1 MLLTAIWG
9 EKMLV
14 EGTLLSQNLSAKVL
28 KDLIVMK
35 NNQLRGL
42 ELFSLRCEKLATSL
56 EKAIFKEF
64 KQANTKYKN
73 QVTIRIDC
81 QTHLF
86 LFDFSGHGTIQDV
99 RIFQVRSR
107 VFNLKDKNNAGLREG
122 LLQVEVKIS

>member
-1 MLLTAIWG
+1 
-9 EKMLV
+9 
-14 EGTLLSQNLSAKVL
+14 
-28 KDLIVMK
+28 MK

-73 QVTIRIDC
+73 QVTIRID
-81 QTHLF
+81 THI
-86 LFDFSGHGTIQDV
+86 FSYLTFPDMGHV

>member
-14 EGTLLSQNLSAKVL
+14 EGSLLSQNLSAKVL
-28 KDLIVMK
+28 KDLIVMES
-35 NNQLRGL
+35 NQLRGL

-73 QVTIRIDC
+73 QVTIRID
-81 QTHLF
+81 THI
-86 LFDFSGHGTIQDV
+86 FSYLTFPDMGHV

-122 LLQVEVKIS
+122 LLQVEAKIS

>member
-1 MLLTAIWG
+1 
-9 EKMLV
+9 
-14 EGTLLSQNLSAKVL
+14 
-28 KDLIVMK
+28 MK
-35 NNQLRGL
+35 NIQLRSL

-86 LFDFSGHGTIQDV
+86 LFDFSGHGTIQDA

-122 LLQVEVKIS
+122 LLQVEAKIS

>member
-1 MLLTAIWG
+1 
-9 EKMLV
+9 
-14 EGTLLSQNLSAKVL
+14 
-28 KDLIVMK
+28 MK
-35 NNQLRGL
+35 NIQLRSL

-73 QVTIRIDC
+73 QVTIRID
-81 QTHLF
+81 THI
-86 LFDFSGHGTIQDV
+86 FSGHGTIQHV

-122 LLQVEVKIS
+122 LLQVEAKIS

>member
-14 EGTLLSQNLSAKVL
+14 EGSLLSQNLSAKVL

-73 QVTIRIDC
+73 QVTIRID
-81 QTHLF
+81 
-86 LFDFSGHGTIQDV
+86 
-99 RIFQVRSR
+99 
-107 VFNLKDKNNAGLREG
+107 
-122 LLQVEVKIS
+122 